1 MDRGDL
7 HGAGWRVSKTCER
20 EQEKC
25 YCWGAANEGCR
36 EERRGGVGGVKRGH
50 THADQKTTV
59 LSYAQRTD
67 AAIYLS
73 WEWEGKRE
81 DWLLPDVEAA
91 LTPRHPSLL
100 SSLSGAAEDC
110 QPVQTKHKIRV
121 LAEQVCLQLCVTCFT
136 TLKSLSRPTCTHSQN
151 FLSCAKTYMLTS
163 RLAGRQ
169 AGTHTH
175 TLPPSHYYLCGEQFC
190 SFWCEQRGAAFCS
203 SAAAAA
209 AATTQDGSREE
220 QSPPEISQQ
229 LLQLKASP
237 CLLFSSFI
245 FLLFSIWMWRSDADL
260 PFPHSLP
267 PLSFS
272 SAACVSGTAMED
284 TLTCSH
290 ATFSQVFGRQGQ
302 LMQASEFHSL
312 HIPPPQKKIFNHMHA
327 LHPPSAIPHNRI
339 LSLTAVLIHLS
350 LGGAS
355 MRLHYHGL
363 NHAQSREFSKR
374 WQENKTGLSFHTL
387 RWC

>member
-169 AGTHTH
+169 AHTH
-175 TLPPSHYYLCGEQFC
+175 IHSPPPIIIC
-190 SFWCEQRGAAFCS
+190 AASS
-203 SAAAAA
+203 SAHFGASSEGLHFAPQQQQQQQQQQHRTGPEKSSHHQRSVSSCSNWRQALV
-209 AATTQDGSREE
+209 SC
-220 QSPPEISQQ
+220 SPHS
-229 LLQLKASP
+229 
-237 CLLFSSFI
+237 FSFFFPSEC
-245 FLLFSIWMWRSDADL
+245 DAVML
-260 PFPHSLP
+260 TFPFPILSPHSLSP
-267 PLSFS
+267 QQRVSVGQPWRTPSPAAMPLSPRCLDARDS
-272 SAACVSGTAMED
+272 SCKPVSF
-284 TLTCSH
+284 TLSI
-290 ATFSQVFGRQGQ
+290 SR
-302 LMQASEFHSL
+302 
-312 HIPPPQKKIFNHMHA
+312 PPPQKKN
-327 LHPPSAIPHNRI
+327 L
-339 LSLTAVLIHLS
+339 
-350 LGGAS
+350 
-355 MRLHYHGL
+355 
-363 NHAQSREFSKR
+363 
-374 WQENKTGLSFHTL
+374 
-387 RWC
+387 

>member
-136 TLKSLSRPTCTHSQN
+136 TLQSLSRPTCTHSQN
-151 FLSCAKTYMLTS
+151 FLSRANTYMLTS

-169 AGTHTH
+169 AGRHTH
-175 TLPPSHYYLCGEQFC
+175 TYTPPLPLLSVRRAVLLILVRAARGCILLLSSSSSNNNTGRV
-190 SFWCEQRGAAFCS
+190 QRRAVTTRDQ
-203 SAAAAA
+203 SAAAP
-209 AATTQDGSREE
+209 TEGKPLSLVLLIHFPSFSHLNVTQWCWPSLSPF
-220 QSPPEISQQ
+220 SPPT
-229 LLQLKASP
+229 L
-237 CLLFSSFI
+237 
-245 FLLFSIWMWRSDADL
+245 FLLSSVGQWDSHGGHPHLQPCHFL
-260 PFPHSLP
+260 PGVWTP
-267 PLSFS
+267 
-272 SAACVSGTAMED
+272 GTA
-284 TLTCSH
+284 H
-290 ATFSQVFGRQGQ
+290 ASQWV
-302 LMQASEFHSL
+302 SL
-312 HIPPPQKKIFNHMHA
+312 SPYSPPPKKN
-327 LHPPSAIPHNRI
+327 L
-339 LSLTAVLIHLS
+339 
-350 LGGAS
+350 
-355 MRLHYHGL
+355 
-363 NHAQSREFSKR
+363 
-374 WQENKTGLSFHTL
+374 
-387 RWC
+387 